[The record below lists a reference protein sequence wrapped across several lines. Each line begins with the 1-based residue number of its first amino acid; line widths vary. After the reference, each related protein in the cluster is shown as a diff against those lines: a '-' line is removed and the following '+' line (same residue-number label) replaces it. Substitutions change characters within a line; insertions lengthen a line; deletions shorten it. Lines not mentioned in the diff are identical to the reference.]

1 MTAVHIPRPD
11 KVLFP
16 DDGIT
21 KGDLADYYERI
32 AEHMLPHVR
41 GRPVHMQRFPDG
53 IDGQE
58 IQQKQVPAYFPAFVR
73 RVEVK
78 RKGGGTLTHAVIDNA
93 ETIVYL
99 AGQACITPH
108 TWLARA
114 DRLDNPDQLIFDLDP
129 PGADLGPVRAAA
141 KALKSLLEELGLA
154 AYLKTTGSRG
164 FHVLAPLDRDAGFDE
179 VRAFAQQVA
188 ELLVGREPGR
198 FTIEQRKD
206 KRRGRLY
213 LDTARNAYAQT
224 AVAPYAVR
232 ALPGAPVAC
241 PIDWSELNRVEPRS
255 FTLRTT
261 PRRVARK
268 RDPWA
273 GIWSNARSLR
283 EPSHR
288 LEQLRAGAA

>member
-1 MTAVHIPRPD
+1 MTAVHISRPD

-99 AGQACITPH
+99 ADQACITPH

-141 KALKSLLEELGLA
+141 KALKALLEELGLA

-164 FHVLAPLDRDAGFDE
+164 LHVLAPLDRDAGFDE

-188 ELLVGREPGR
+188 ELLVGREPSQ

-268 RDPWA
+268 PDPWA
-273 GIWSNARSLR
+273 GIRSNARSLR